1 MPAAESYGS
10 MSGLP
15 SHSNTSG
22 VRGMALIMA
31 LLATLVLSG
40 LGLALLT
47 TSATETL
54 IAASYRDGVE
64 AFYAADAAF
73 ERALTDIANTAD
85 WTAMLGSTDGIVSSA
100 RSSLDDGMMSVMLPD
115 GRTLDLAKA
124 TNQLNCPQ
132 VFPPASAPCTAAQM
146 DATSAERPWGSN
158 NPRWRLFARSR
169 LSAIAPGVA
178 SSPLFHVAVWVSD
191 DPGETDGNPS
201 ADATGPA
208 AGAGVIQ
215 VRADAFGPG
224 GAHRAIE
231 ATIGRVGAH
240 IRLISWRLVR

>member
-1 MPAAESYGS
+1 
-10 MSGLP
+10 
-15 SHSNTSG
+15 
-22 VRGMALIMA
+22 
-31 LLATLVLSG
+31 
-40 LGLALLT
+40 
-47 TSATETL
+47 
-54 IAASYRDGVE
+54 
-64 AFYAADAAF
+64 
-73 ERALTDIANTAD
+73 
-85 WTAMLGSTDGIVSSA
+85 
-100 RSSLDDGMMSVMLPD
+100 
-115 GRTLDLAKA
+115 
-124 TNQLNCPQ
+124 
-132 VFPPASAPCTAAQM
+132 M

-231 ATIGRVGAH
+231 ATIGRVGAN